1 MPSRATFFDF
11 ALWTSEESDKVE
23 NYRFLETGS
32 NDLDENRFVR
42 ATFDALSSPVIEISE
57 KPVIRQLPVFAL
69 YRVNGSDLRV
79 ELGVIGHCEL
89 IGELR
94 F

>member
-11 ALWTSEESDKVE
+11 DLWTSEESDKVE

-42 ATFDALSSPVIEISE
+42 ATFDALQPPAIKIPE
-57 KPVIRQLPVFAL
+57 KPVIRQLSVFVLCLVQGPVL
-69 YRVNGSDLRV
+69 KV
-79 ELGVIGHCEL
+79 
-89 IGELR
+89 
-94 F
+94 